1 MGLYRTIIYILTGG
15 TCQRVSPVLLHWK
28 ILVSE
33 LTENYIYNR
42 ESNIG
47 GIKHEEI

>member
-1 MGLYRTIIYILTGG
+1 M
-15 TCQRVSPVLLHWK
+15 VSPVLIYWK
-28 ILVSE
+28 TLVSE